1 MIIRKDL
8 KSKKGAEIQKMLGS
22 SADIIQFHIKE
33 KKTISGDGDFPDTYY
48 IKEIDGNKY
57 VVPRENIFN
66 LLKEDKTYFLLC
78 IGKIVIGIDSEY
90 KD

>member
-22 SADIIQFHIKE
+22 SADIIQFHIRE
-33 KKTISGDGDFPDTYY
+33 KIVITGVKDYPDTCY
-48 IKEIDGNKY
+48 IKEIDGSKY

-66 LLKEDKTYFLLC
+66 LLEEDKTYFLLC